1 MMCMMPTLDS
11 FRGTVLILCLG
22 YETQLGKLQRGSSC
36 CGQPF
41 LRLQDTSREPGHS
54 HPVLLLCEIK
64 IDQAG
69 CLWLKKKKKK
79 VIKLAFIFR
88 GTQIQ
93 MLYDQGQVKSP

>member
-1 MMCMMPTLDS
+1 MPTLDS
-11 FRGTVLILCLG
+11 FWGTVLILCLG
-22 YETQLGKLQRGSSC
+22 HKTQLGKLQRGSSC

-41 LRLQDTSREPGHS
+41 LCLQDTSYEPGHS

-69 CLWLKKKKKK
+69 FLWLKKKK
-79 VIKLAFIFR
+79 VIKLGFIFR

-93 MLYDQGQVKSP
+93 MLYDRRQVKSP

>member
-1 MMCMMPTLDS
+1 MCMMPTLDS

-41 LRLQDTSREPGHS
+41 LRLQDTSCEPGHS

-69 CLWLKKKKKK
+69 CLWLKKKKKSNK
-79 VIKLAFIFR
+79 A
-88 GTQIQ
+88 G
-93 MLYDQGQVKSP
+93 LYLQRDSDSNAV